1 MDEIDYPEP
10 TGETAGGA
18 SPTPVVLSADD
29 ALTRSLEM
37 QKFRLLSQIAHAKK
51 VKSELETKIKAAEA
65 KALEKQKRLG
75 DYNAL
80 FMKIGEE
87 ANQKAP
93 RQKLGAREAVLGTKR
108 IIEREL
114 LKMSKECA
122 VTEMQLN
129 KTKARNAHL
138 RHHVDALRK
147 EHMTFKK
154 LFGAMSEE
162 LSAVKARI
170 NNTKQAIDEGYKAR
184 DHAQEDMVDLSKQF
198 ELDKLERGQEWQLFS
213 EAIEKA
219 NNEGMPDSLEGGS
232 GLLTQEEEDQLRKKI
247 RKGQM
252 KMAKDR
258 AVLQMAEQKLAA
270 FSEALQYMRTATGYD
285 NLQDAIDLFNR
296 YEDEKFSKVGAANRM
311 VDEIERLERDV
322 VDLRN
327 SLKTRDIQQTVFKE
341 QRKSNLSRIEDAAS
355 DMDRRVLETAEQAAV
370 ESAEVR
376 AMFRTIEFMFH
387 AIGCDQAFLPE
398 APVAQRSSSPLRSK
412 TASLKMYTSSV
423 STSEEVKTGITMAT
437 VPQFMGIIEN
447 RSADIIQQYVAM
459 LGNSLPAAAGSG
471 RAGQLEAQLAATK
484 AAAASTSAAS
494 ALAPSRPSGRLK
506 ESVASSTLV
515 TALAIDSSK
524 LELPSSGKDDDDD
537 VRPLSLD
544 ELKRQAVRQL
554 DTDKNFRQVRAS
566 AIMASQAMTRQ

>member
-1 MDEIDYPEP
+1 
-10 TGETAGGA
+10 
-18 SPTPVVLSADD
+18 
-29 ALTRSLEM
+29 
-37 QKFRLLSQIAHAKK
+37 
-51 VKSELETKIKAAEA
+51 
-65 KALEKQKRLG
+65 
-75 DYNAL
+75 
-80 FMKIGEE
+80 
-87 ANQKAP
+87 
-93 RQKLGAREAVLGTKR
+93 
-108 IIEREL
+108 
-114 LKMSKECA
+114 
-122 VTEMQLN
+122 
-129 KTKARNAHL
+129 
-138 RHHVDALRK
+138 
-147 EHMTFKK
+147 
-154 LFGAMSEE
+154 
-162 LSAVKARI
+162 
-170 NNTKQAIDEGYKAR
+170 
-184 DHAQEDMVDLSKQF
+184 MVDLSKQF

-270 FSEALQYMRTATGYD
+270 FSEALQYMRTATGYE